1 MRKISAISALF
12 CSLVSSAQ
20 NDLKPYQWRDH
31 LPYNQ
36 AFSVTS
42 QGNNRII
49 AAASECAFAYNKDA
63 GTFDRLNKVYGYSDI
78 EPVIVRNNPY
88 NNALVIV
95 YKNSNID
102 IVKNGTITNAS
113 DLLRKQNIGDKTVN
127 SVTFNGP
134 YAYLACNFGIVVF
147 NTDAN
152 EVKDTYIIG
161 PNATNL
167 QVYQV
172 ALSNTDIYAATKS
185 GLYKASLSSPN
196 LSSYTSWS
204 KITGIPNG
212 PYNAVAFFGGKVITN
227 FSKKILSNTGMADT
241 LLQYDGT
248 SWGKY
253 TSKLYIAGTYEIHK
267 LIVSPDNTQLL
278 ITDQWGFESYNAAG
292 SNVARIWDFNLG
304 WTPVLDIVPDPTE
317 TDFYWVA
324 TAEKGLLK
332 AKAKTGQ
339 NNADTVNI
347 YSVNGP
353 TNSSAGSFAFKDD
366 KLIVAP
372 SYVGF
377 DMFNNY
383 LQSNVFHFLDNTWG
397 ESVTPPAQHDTIF
410 DIISV
415 AFDNNDKNHYYA
427 TTWWNGVKE
436 YINDE
441 QVARYDCQNTGNQLH
456 IIDTYVSGFPLTR
469 TAGLT
474 MDKDNNLWVG
484 MGETNYLLSVKKS
497 DNTWTSLNFAS
508 IINLQNV
515 YPRISH
521 VIVDSSKQVWAV
533 AYSVGLFVYKFDGSF
548 TQPNPANAKKLT
560 NTVNSGGL
568 PSNEVICVAEDKS
581 GDIWVG
587 TDKGIYVFYNPES
600 IFSQTSGWD
609 AQPIYIEQ
617 DGKTQLLLQTDNV
630 VCISVDGANNK
641 WCGTRASGLYCF
653 SPDGQ
658 KELFHFTVDNSPLF
672 SNNIADVKVNPK
684 TGEVFVATDKGVLS
698 FQNIIID
705 GFEDFRSGGVYAYPN
720 PVKPGFEGPIIIHG
734 MIDGATVK
742 IIDAGGNFVYQ
753 TTSKGGQ
760 ATWDGKRFN
769 GSRASNGVY
778 MVICSTPD
786 ASDRVM
792 TKILLQN

>member
-1 MRKISAISALF
+1 MRKICTFFTLF
-12 CSLVSSAQ
+12 CGLLLNAQ

-36 AFSVTS
+36 AFSVTN
-42 QGNNRII
+42 QGNKII
-49 AAASECAFAYNKDA
+49 AAASECAFSYNKDN

-78 EPVIVRNNPY
+78 EPVIVKNNPY
-88 NNALVIV
+88 NNALVVI

-102 IVKNGTITNAS
+102 IVKNGTVTNAS

-127 SVTFNGP
+127 SVTFSGP

-212 PYNAVAFFGGKVITN
+212 PYNAVAYFGGKVITN
-227 FSKKILSNTGMADT
+227 FSKKILSGAGMADT
-241 LLQYDGT
+241 LFQFDGAT
-248 SWGKY
+248 WNKY
-253 TSKLYIAGTYEIHK
+253 SAKLYIGGTYEIHK
-267 LIVSPDNTQLL
+267 IISSSNNQLL
-278 ITDQWGFESYNAAG
+278 ITDQWGFEAYDANG

-304 WTPVLDIVPDPTE
+304 WTPVLDIIPDPTE
-317 TDFYWVA
+317 TNFYWVA

-332 AKAKTGQ
+332 AKSLAGQ

-347 YSVNGP
+347 YSINGP
-353 TNSSAGSFAFKDD
+353 TNSYAASFAFKDD
-366 KLIVAP
+366 KMIVAP

-383 LQSNVFHFLDNTWG
+383 LQSNVYHFLDNTWG
-397 ESVTPPAQHDTIF
+397 ESVTPASQNDTIF
-410 DIISV
+410 DIINV
-415 AFDNNDKNHYYA
+415 AFDVNDKNHYYA

-441 QVARYDCQNTGNQLH
+441 QVARYDCQNTNNELH

-469 TAGLT
+469 TAGLC

-484 MGETNYLLSVKKS
+484 MGESQHLLSVKKP
-497 DNTWTSLNFAS
+497 DNTWKSFDFAN
-508 IINLQNV
+508 IIGSGAL
-515 YPRISH
+515 PRVSH
-521 VIVDSSKQVWAV
+521 IIVDSSKQVWAV
-533 AYSVGLFVYKFDGSF
+533 AYGMGLFVYKFDGSYS
-548 TQPNPANAKKLT
+548 QPNPSNAKRVT
-560 NTVNSGGL
+560 NAVNAGGL
-568 PSNEVICVAEDKS
+568 PSNEVICITEDRS

-600 IFSQTSGWD
+600 IFTQTSGWD

-658 KELFHFTVDNSPLF
+658 KQLFHFTVDNSPLF
-672 SNNIADVKVNPK
+672 SNNILDVKINPK
-684 TGEVFVATDKGVLS
+684 TGEVFVATDKGMLS
-698 FQNIIID
+698 FQNTIID
-705 GFEDFRSGGVYAYPN
+705 GFEDFKSGGVYAYPN
-720 PVKPGFEGPIIIHG
+720 PVKPGFEGPILIHG

-742 IIDAGGNFVYQ
+742 IIDAAGNFVYQ

-760 ATWDGKRFN
+760 AMWDGKRFN
-769 GSRASNGVY
+769 GARASNGVY